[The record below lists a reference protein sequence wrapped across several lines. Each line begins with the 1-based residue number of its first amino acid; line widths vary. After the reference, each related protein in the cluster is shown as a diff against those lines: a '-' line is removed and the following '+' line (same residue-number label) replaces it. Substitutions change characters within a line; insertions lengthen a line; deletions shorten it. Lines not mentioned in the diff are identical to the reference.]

1 MLKDTH
7 IGLTKL
13 EGTYLAWLDFSSY
26 FKNEEELKYFFENK
40 CNMAISYGQEFG
52 DRYQTFARINLAT
65 SKENIIEAAN
75 RILNNLN

>member
-1 MLKDTH
+1 
-7 IGLTKL
+7 
-13 EGTYLAWLDFSSY
+13 
-26 FKNEEELKYFFENK
+26 
-40 CNMAISYGQEFG
+40 MAISYGQEFG